1 MAPMNNTIADQST
14 IVREW
19 LAAAEEYGEK
29 DTYLS
34 KRQSARVTWNEPL
47 IATDV
52 SKGSKH
58 ETFYV
63 RTRNVSEEGMSFLSR
78 QPIPLHTRLEIHL
91 DTAPANVVG
100 VVVHCSTA
108 LGGYMIGVSFK

>member
-1 MAPMNNTIADQST
+1 MNNTIEDKSA

-19 LAAAEEYGEK
+19 VSAAEEYGEK
-29 DTYLS
+29 DAYLS
-34 KRQSARVTWNEPL
+34 KRNSARITWNEPL

-91 DTAPANVVG
+91 DAAPESVVG
-100 VVVHCSTA
+100 VVAHCSTA
-108 LGGYMIGVSFK
+108 LGGYMIGVSFE